1 MNDRV
6 SINYDVAILWG
17 DIFSMIAEQEIYI
30 FLSSNP
36 NISNFVLVKFNIFR
50 GILLFN
56 IIYYF
61 VKKDVKKEMLKEKVI
76 CYGMFW
82 TIL

>member
-1 MNDRV
+1 
-6 SINYDVAILWG
+6 
-17 DIFSMIAEQEIYI
+17 MIAEQEIYI

-36 NISNFVLVKFNIFR
+36 NISNFVLLKFNIFR

-76 CYGMFW
+76 CYGMF
-82 TIL
+82 